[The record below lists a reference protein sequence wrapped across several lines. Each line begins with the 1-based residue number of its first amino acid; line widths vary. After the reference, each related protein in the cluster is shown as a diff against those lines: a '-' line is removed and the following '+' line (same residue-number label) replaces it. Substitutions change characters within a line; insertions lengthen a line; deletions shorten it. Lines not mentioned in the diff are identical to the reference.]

1 MDRTYNDRTAVM
13 PERTSNGVR
22 YAVLGSG
29 SNANSYIFEF
39 DGFSFVVD
47 NGFSCREFLI
57 RAESLGFDPGKISFI
72 FLTHTHQDHLGGV
85 GVLSRRLKVPV
96 VAHASLE
103 LSRYIR
109 GRLYGRR
116 DIVPGEELRAGPV
129 TLRAFATS
137 HDAPHSISCRFELGG
152 VVFTVLTDTGVTSP
166 EMLSLAVGSDVLF
179 LEANY
184 NDTMLEEGP
193 YPYPLKRRI
202 RSPFGHLSNAAASSF
217 LNTAVS
223 TPGCRLRIAYLC
235 HLSET
240 NNSPE
245 RLASDLEHSLA
256 CTGAVRICRKRAMQP
271 GLDPFEFEPFSP
283 CPPPRASVERAGE

>member
-1 MDRTYNDRTAVM
+1 M
-13 PERTSNGVR
+13 PERTSSGVR

-29 SNANSYIFEF
+29 SSANSYIFEL

-47 NGFSCREFLI
+47 NGFSCREFLV
-57 RAESLGFDPGKISFI
+57 RAEALGFDPAKIAFI

-96 VAHASLE
+96 AAHSSLE

-109 GRLYGRR
+109 GRICGRY
-116 DIVPGEELRAGPV
+116 DIVPGEELRTGPV
-129 TLRAFATS
+129 SLRAFATS
-137 HDAPHSISCRFELGG
+137 HDAPHSMSCRFELGG
-152 VVFTVLTDTGVTSP
+152 TVFTILTDTGETSP
-166 EMLSLAVGSDVLF
+166 EMLSLAASSDVLF

-184 NDTMLEEGP
+184 NDSMLETGP

-202 RSPFGHLSNAAASSF
+202 RSPLGHLSNAAAASF
-217 LNTAVS
+217 LNAAAS
-223 TPGCRLRIAYLC
+223 TPACRLRLTYLC

-245 RLASDLEHSLA
+245 RLSADLEHSLT
-256 CTGAVRICRKRAMQP
+256 CTGTVRICRKRAMQP
-271 GLDPFEFEPFSP
+271 GFDPFRFEPFSP
-283 CPPPRASVERAGE
+283 CPPPHVSGEPAGG